1 MAIIK
6 KTKKYLPH
14 HSWSF
19 TITSNH
25 PPDPED
31 YHLQH
36 VPPKKNSLH
45 PPKTNILYPKI
56 PPPNGKKRYTSN
68 PKLPLLG
75 SFKKPKTFSP
85 FRGFEPPTVFFQNR
99 SLGKN
104 PRRTKG
110 SLEDFRVKFQSIASR
125 LVAFK
130 AVASGDRRGAQA
142 RWVCLFVVSFL
153 WSQNEKKTRQRLFE
167 VVGGFHSGSWRVNK
181 YVCIFKYI

>member
-99 SLGKN
+99 SLGLGKK
-104 PRRTKG
+104 PKAHEGIAGRLPCQIPIHRLQVGGLQGRRLGG
-110 SLEDFRVKFQSIASR
+110 STWCPGSVGVF
-125 LVAFK
+125 
-130 AVASGDRRGAQA
+130 
-142 RWVCLFVVSFL
+142 VCRFIFM
-153 WSQNEKKTRQRLFE
+153 EPKRKKTKTE
-167 VVGGFHSGSWRVNK
+167 VVWGSWGGGS
-181 YVCIFKYI
+181 FW